1 MKRKFDGYVIVSDL
15 DGTLL
20 DNNKNIS
27 KENLE
32 AINYFTEN
40 GGKFTVATGRVI
52 EATEEYLS
60 KIEIN
65 FPIIV
70 YNG

>member
-1 MKRKFDGYVIVSDL
+1 MRRGLIMNKKFDGYVIVSDL

-32 AINYFTEN
+32 AIN
-40 GGKFTVATGRVI
+40 V
-52 EATEEYLS
+52 
-60 KIEIN
+60 
-65 FPIIV
+65 
-70 YNG
+70 

>member
-1 MKRKFDGYVIVSDL
+1 MNKKFHGYVIVSDL

-32 AINYFTEN
+32 AIN
-40 GGKFTVATGRVI
+40 V
-52 EATEEYLS
+52 
-60 KIEIN
+60 
-65 FPIIV
+65 
-70 YNG
+70 